1 MPKCAF
7 CNGVSLSF
15 RDDVNGDDDDDDDDG
30 VDGDVDDDGDYDD
43 HLVPGRVPPP
53 QPGGRRTVWGESG
66 EPHPA

>member
-1 MPKCAF
+1 MPAV
-7 CNGVSLSF
+7 GRLWPSA
-15 RDDVNGDDDDDDDDG
+15 DDDDDDG
-30 VDGDVDDDGDYDD
+30 DDGDVDDDGDYDD